1 MPSEMMEP
9 SSFFS
14 EDVRFPRERQVGF
27 WKSSNMLNHVG
38 SGTPVASSPCEK
50 HVPLECRTLKSMEH
64 PEFLMQNHTVNHS
77 LDRPA
82 VGAERAA
89 SPSLHFLSPGD
100 TATGTRPIMK
110 IPKAS
115 YFLEGEKFNAMNA
128 QSENSLFS
136 SSLSELFSRKPR
148 LSSNNVPYGHSIDT
162 VASHHEG
169 EDPLESLEEMEAL
182 TIGDLLPNDDDLFSG
197 LIDRLHIVKRDAG
210 EDPELDVFSSVGGMD
225 LGDDEFM
232 LQKDSEYPEGFSH
245 GQPGLYNSS
254 VAGEHPY
261 GELPSRTLFVRNIN
275 SNIDDSEL
283 RALFEQF
290 GDIRTLYTACKHRG
304 FVMISYYDIRAAR
317 NAKKALQS
325 KPLKHRKLDI
335 HYSIPKNN
343 ASEEDVNQGALLVF
357 NLDTSVACNDDIV
370 QIFRAY
376 GEVKEIREAPN
387 RLRHKIV
394 EFYDIRAAETALRAL
409 NKIDIAGQQITLEP
423 GHPGGS
429 RRCLVRQ
436 FPPEL
441 ESGSRSSYLQQN
453 IPPNNSTSVLPAFG
467 SVGDGNVTLPG
478 LSFTWSSSYQPQ
490 TTGMIWPNSPSFVN
504 GVCAGQTPP
513 QVHGLPRAPSHM
525 LNTVPMNNHRVG
537 SAPTVNPSIWDR
549 QHAYAMESAEAP
561 GFHPGSLGTVRN
573 FNNSL
578 HPMEFVSPNVFPR
591 IGANFMDLPI
601 PPKIIGVQPHHQ
613 RSAMFPGRGPM
624 MPMMSSIDYPNDYVR
639 SRRNE
644 GSINQAD
651 KKQYELDI
659 DRILRG
665 EDSRTTLMIKNI
677 PNKYTSKMLL
687 AAIDERH
694 RGTYDFIYL
703 PIDFKNKCNVGY
715 AFINITDPSLIVP
728 FYQAFNGKKWE
739 KFNSEKVAT
748 LAYARIQG
756 KAALVAH
763 FQNSSLMNEDKR
775 CRPILFNTDGPKAG
789 DQVPFPMVVNVRTRL
804 GKARSTQDEN
814 PQECTQNLSNGEN
827 SSSGNTFSASS

>member
-1 MPSEMMEP
+1 MPSETMELQGSSP

-14 EDVRFPRERQVGF
+14 EDVLFPRERQVGF
-27 WKSSNMLNHVG
+27 WKSGNMLNHVG
-38 SGTPVASSPCEK
+38 GGTPVASSPYEK
-50 HVPLECRTLKSMEH
+50 HVPLDCRTLKSKEH
-64 PEFLMQNHTVNHS
+64 PEFLMQKQAVNHS
-77 LDRPA
+77 LDRLA

-89 SPSLHFLSPGD
+89 SRSLHYLSPGD
-100 TATGTRPIMK
+100 ADAGTRSIMK
-110 IPKAS
+110 MPKTS
-115 YFLEGEKFNAMNA
+115 YFLEGDKNKMMNA

-136 SSLSELFSRKPR
+136 SSLSELFSRKMR
-148 LSSNNVPYGHSIDT
+148 LSSNNVSYGHSVDT
-162 VASHHEG
+162 VASHREG
-169 EDPLESLEEMEAL
+169 EDPFESLEEMEAL

-197 LIDRLHIVKRDAG
+197 LIDRLHMVKCNAG

-232 LQKDSEYPEGFSH
+232 LQKDSDYPEGFSH
-245 GQPGLYNSS
+245 GQLGLYNIS

-275 SNIDDSEL
+275 SNVEDSEL

-317 NAKKALQS
+317 NAMKALQS

-343 ASEEDVNQGALLVF
+343 PSEEDINQGTLLIF
-357 NLDTSVACNDDIV
+357 NLDTSVSNDDLV
-370 QIFRAY
+370 QIFRAH

-387 RLRHKIV
+387 RLHHKFV
-394 EFYDIRAAETALRAL
+394 EFYDIRAAETALQAL
-409 NKIDIAGQQITLEP
+409 NKTDIAGKKIMLEP
-423 GHPGGS
+423 GHPAGS
-429 RRCLVRQ
+429 RRSLVQQ
-436 FPPEL
+436 FPSEL
-441 ESGSRSSYLQQN
+441 ESGNCGSYLQQN
-453 IPPNNSTSVLPAFG
+453 SSPNNSTTMLPAFV
-467 SVGDGNVTLPG
+467 SAGNGNCTLPG
-478 LSFTWSSSYQPQ
+478 HSFTWSSSYQPQ
-490 TTGMIWPNSPSFVN
+490 TPGMIWPNSPSFVN
-504 GVCAGQTPP
+504 GVQTPP
-513 QVHGLPRAPSHM
+513 QMHGLLRAPSHM
-525 LNTVPMNNHRVG
+525 LNTLPMNNHHVG

-549 QHAYAMESAEAP
+549 QHAYAMESPEAP
-561 GFHPGSLGTVRN
+561 GFHPGSLGTMRIS
-573 FNNSL
+573 NNSL
-578 HPMEFVSPNVFPR
+578 HPMEFVSPSVFPR
-591 IGANFMDLPI
+591 IRGNFMDLPI
-601 PPKIIGVQPHHQ
+601 PPKIIGVQPQHQ
-613 RSAMFPGRGPM
+613 RSPMFPSRGPM
-624 MPMMSSIDYPNDYVR
+624 MPMMSSFDYPNDRVR

-644 GSINQAD
+644 GSINQTD

-659 DRILRG
+659 DRILQG

-694 RGTYDFIYL
+694 RGSYDFIYL

-715 AFINITDPSLIVP
+715 AFINMTDPRLIVP
-728 FYQAFNGKKWE
+728 FYQAFNGKRWE

-748 LAYARIQG
+748 LAYGRIQG

-775 CRPILFNTDGPKAG
+775 CRPILFDTDGPNAG
-789 DQVPFPMVVNVRTRL
+789 DQVPFPMGVNVRARL

-814 PQECTQNLSNGEN
+814 TQECTPYLSNGED
-827 SSSGNTFSASS
+827 SSGDNTI